1 MTRLHP
7 IPFDT
12 HRFVKRMTEAGM
24 PDAQAEALA
33 DEQVALASSEHSA
46 KEDMANLA
54 AKFET
59 LASKESVAELAAKVA
74 ELAARIETL
83 ATKAEVAELATRI
96 ETLATKAEVAEL
108 ATRIETLASK
118 ENVAELATK
127 AEVAELRKEV
137 AVIKAKLSL
146 LIWLV
151 SSIGGSIGG
160 GVVFLVVRA
169 IWAG

>member
-33 DEQVALASSEHSA
+33 DEQVALVSREHSA

-54 AKFET
+54 AKLET
-59 LASKESVAELAAKVA
+59 LATKESVAELAAKVA
-74 ELAARIETL
+74 ELAVRVETL
-83 ATKAEVAELATRI
+83 ATKAEVAELAARI
-96 ETLATKAEVAEL
+96 ETF
-108 ATRIETLASK
+108 
-118 ENVAELATK
+118 ATK

-169 IWAG
+169 IWTG